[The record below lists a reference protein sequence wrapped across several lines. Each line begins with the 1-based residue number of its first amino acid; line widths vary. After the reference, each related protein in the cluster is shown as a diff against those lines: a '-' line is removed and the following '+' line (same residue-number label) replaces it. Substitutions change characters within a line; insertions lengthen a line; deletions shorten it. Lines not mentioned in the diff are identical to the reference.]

1 MIDWGTIIRYISFYY
16 YYEDDPV
23 MSEDLKN
30 LKLNLITEDDDD
42 VTIKITLNP
51 TVITYEGIHGM
62 METIVFQSDLSAGMK
77 LVEEKLKLKKK
88 NK

>member
-1 MIDWGTIIRYISFYY
+1 
-16 YYEDDPV
+16 
-23 MSEDLKN
+23 MSEDLTN
-30 LKLNLITEDDDD
+30 LKLNLITEDDEY

-51 TVITYEGIHGM
+51 TVITYEGIDG

-77 LVEEKLKLKKK
+77 VVEEKLKLKKK